1 MDKKEVMSKLQEIFR
16 EVFDN
21 DEIEIDENT
30 VAEDIE
36 EWDSLAH
43 VQLTEKVQSVF
54 GVKFSA
60 KEMNSWDDVGE
71 FVDSIISKLGK

>member
-1 MDKKEVMSKLQEIFR
+1 MDKKEVMSKLQEVFR

-30 VAEDIE
+30 IAEDIE

-54 GVKFSA
+54 GV
-60 KEMNSWDDVGE
+60 
-71 FVDSIISKLGK
+71 

>member
-1 MDKKEVMSKLQEIFR
+1 MEREEIMKKLQDVFR

-21 DEIEIDENT
+21 EEIEINDNT

-43 VQLTEKVQSVF
+43 VQLASRIQEVF
-54 GVKFSA
+54 GITLGG
-60 KEMNSWDDVGE
+60 KEILSWDDVGE
-71 FVDSIISKLGK
+71 MVTAIQKKMK